1 MAISRICMFFVGVPS
16 RHSYLE
22 LLLPCGTR
30 LIVGQCEDLMSGQGG
45 VMERLQRL
53 DEGPSH
59 CGGEWVMVDTLPETN
74 ISPENG
80 WLED

>member
-1 MAISRICMFFVGVPS
+1 
-16 RHSYLE
+16 
-22 LLLPCGTR
+22 
-30 LIVGQCEDLMSGQGG
+30 MSGQGG

-59 CGGEWVMVDTLPETN
+59 CGGEWVMVDTLPDTN

-80 WLED
+80 WLEDSIPCEKAYFQGLC